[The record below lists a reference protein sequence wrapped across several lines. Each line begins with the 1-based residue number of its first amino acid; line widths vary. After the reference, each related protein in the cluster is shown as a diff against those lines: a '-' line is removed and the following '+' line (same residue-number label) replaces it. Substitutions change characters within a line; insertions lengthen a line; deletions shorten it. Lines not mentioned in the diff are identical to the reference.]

1 MNPNKNYQYIFH
13 SNKTAE
19 EIFLVLQDVRQ
30 WWIGIFG
37 ETISGKTN
45 KIGDEFSFSAGDGVH
60 FSKQKLI
67 ELVPNKELLWKVT
80 ESNLS
85 FLNDTHEWEGTN
97 IRFNLEATD
106 QRTKVTFT
114 HEGLI
119 PKIEC
124 YKNCTDAWTQYMENL
139 EKALNS

>member
-1 MNPNKNYQYIFH
+1 MDHNKNYQYIFH
-13 SNKTAE
+13 SGKTAE

-97 IRFNLEATD
+97 IRFDLEATD
-106 QRTKVTFT
+106 QGTKVTFT
-114 HEGLI
+114 HEGLT

>member
-1 MNPNKNYQYIFH
+1 MNSNKNYQYTFH

-19 EIFLVLQDVRQ
+19 EIFPVLQDVRQ

-37 ETISGKTN
+37 ETISGETN
-45 KIGDEFSFSAGDGVH
+45 IIGDEFSFSAGHGAH

-67 ELVPNKELLWKVT
+67 EIKPNKELVWLVI

-85 FLNDTHEWEGTN
+85 FLNDTQEWENTR
-97 IRFNLEATD
+97 IIFNLEGTAHG
-106 QRTKVTFT
+106 TKITFI
-114 HEGLI
+114 HAGLV
-119 PKIEC
+119 PNIEC
-124 YKNCTDAWTQYMENL
+124 YKNCTDAWTQYLEKL

>member
-1 MNPNKNYQYIFH
+1 MNSNKNYQYTFH

-19 EIFLVLQDVRQ
+19 EIFPVLQDVRQ

-37 ETISGKTN
+37 ETISGETN
-45 KIGDEFSFSAGDGVH
+45 IIGDEFSFSAGHGAH

-67 ELVPNKELLWKVT
+67 EIKPNKELVWLVI

-85 FLNDTHEWEGTN
+85 FLNDTQEWENTR
-97 IRFNLEATD
+97 IIFNLEGTAHG
-106 QRTKVTFT
+106 TKITFI
-114 HEGLI
+114 HAGLV
-119 PKIEC
+119 PNIEC
-124 YKNCTDAWTQYMENL
+124 YKNCTDAWTQYLENL